1 MILGFMPGQLAR
13 ERPPGSAANQL
24 ASDSR
29 RRRIHRRHLLL
40 TARSF
45 IAARRTCAG
54 AHPLRT
60 NSDLVLRI
68 RLQIHVPARMRRR
81 ATLRANDE
89 VFPIHLLIEER
100 QLTELTALRAARDQE
115 QRR

>member
-1 MILGFMPGQLAR
+1 
-13 ERPPGSAANQL
+13 
-24 ASDSR
+24 
-29 RRRIHRRHLLL
+29 
-40 TARSF
+40 
-45 IAARRTCAG
+45 
-54 AHPLRT
+54 
-60 NSDLVLRI
+60 
-68 RLQIHVPARMRRR
+68 MRRR